1 MKKGMK
7 LFLLMA
13 LLLPMMPLGA
23 QQMKRVTGHILDK
36 TPGNF
41 HTGDRRTHFQGG
53 YETGGS

>member
-13 LLLPMMPLGA
+13 LLLLPMMPLGA

-36 TPGNF
+36 T
-41 HTGDRRTHFQGG
+41 T
-53 YETGGS
+53 